1 LLTIDN
7 EVKLGDLGFGK
18 FIGGSNAFSLA
29 GTPSYMSPEQ
39 SKFLLDDTSA
49 PYSYPADI
57 W

>member
-7 EVKLGDLGFGK
+7 EVKLGDLGLGK

-29 GTPSYMSPEQ
+29 LAYMSPEQ
-39 SKFLLDDTSA
+39 FACFSDPT
-49 PYSYPADI
+49 ADI